1 VTLLAFRSR
10 PREAGH
16 IALAGRMDLPRDSPA
31 SPAALG
37 AVIYARYIIT
47 EVPADGRLVHPQ
59 RLCDPLHCPLALAI
73 GVLGPG
79 RWFCGR
85 RRGLLLCTYVVACL
99 MDRL

>member
-16 IALAGRMDLPRDSPA
+16 IAWPGAWTSSRDSPA

-37 AVIYARYIIT
+37 RGDLIT
-47 EVPADGRLVHPQ
+47 EVPAAGRLVHPQ